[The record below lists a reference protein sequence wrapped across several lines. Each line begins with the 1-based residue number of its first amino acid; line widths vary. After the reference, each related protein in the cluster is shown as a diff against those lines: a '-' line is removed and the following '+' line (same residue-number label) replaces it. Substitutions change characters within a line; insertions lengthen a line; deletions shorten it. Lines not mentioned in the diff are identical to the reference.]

1 MSYYW
6 FNRKDLLQ
14 RAHEKYHK
22 EGGKEQA
29 AKYYKENKEAIKKK
43 AREKYKNLSKED
55 KDKKREYSRNRY
67 HKLKRQYKR

>member
-6 FNRKDLLQ
+6 FNRDELLKK
-14 RAHEKYHK
+14 AHKKYHK

-29 AKYYKENKEAIKKK
+29 AKYYKENKETIKKK
-43 AREKYKNLSKED
+43 ASDKYKNLSKEE

-67 HKLKRQYKR
+67 HKLKRQYKG